1 MNNAIRHTWVVSV
14 GLFMALFIALSVI
27 QVPMTDELNAHPNN
41 VRQMYQDRGA
51 DRGTITVDGEP
62 IAESVPSETA
72 FDYQRVYHEPQL
84 YAGITGFYSIA
95 EPPTGLESA
104 MNEYLTGQSD
114 SQFFDRMASL
124 FTGSA
129 NEGAQVELTLDPE
142 LQQLAYD
149 TLPDGERGS
158 IIVTDIETG
167 EIRAMATKPSFDTN
181 ELAVHSTSQFTE
193 NKAEIES
200 VEGLSPYYFRPINST
215 IAPGSTFK
223 LVDLAAMLD
232 SGDYS
237 PDTMMDNP
245 DQITLPQSQTQLG
258 NFFGGN
264 CHTSSR
270 ADLRFITAQS
280 CNTPFAE
287 AAMEMGE
294 DPIREAAESFGWNS
308 ETQIPLTVTASHFPE
323 DLTDAALAQ
332 SSIGQYDVTATPMQI
347 NMMTMAIANG
357 GTMMQPSLIESVRGS
372 DLQVIEQ
379 HEPEEMGQPISSEV
393 ADEMTELMIAAVDD
407 GTAYRAQ
414 NSSIDI
420 AAKTG
425 TGQIGGTD
433 LVNSW
438 VTGFA
443 PADDPQYAVTVAY
456 ERIVFETGTGLTA
469 PNMLTMF
476 EAVIEE

>member
-1 MNNAIRHTWVVSV
+1 
-14 GLFMALFIALSVI
+14 
-27 QVPMTDELNAHPNN
+27 
-41 VRQMYQDRGA
+41 
-51 DRGTITVDGEP
+51 
-62 IAESVPSETA
+62 
-72 FDYQRVYHEPQL
+72 
-84 YAGITGFYSIA
+84 
-95 EPPTGLESA
+95 
-104 MNEYLTGQSD
+104 
-114 SQFFDRMASL
+114 
-124 FTGSA
+124 
-129 NEGAQVELTLDPE
+129 
-142 LQQLAYD
+142 
-149 TLPDGERGS
+149 
-158 IIVTDIETG
+158 
-167 EIRAMATKPSFDTN
+167 
-181 ELAVHSTSQFTE
+181 
-193 NKAEIES
+193 
-200 VEGLSPYYFRPINST
+200 
-215 IAPGSTFK
+215 
-223 LVDLAAMLD
+223 
-232 SGDYS
+232 
-237 PDTMMDNP
+237 
-245 DQITLPQSQTQLG
+245 
-258 NFFGGN
+258 
-264 CHTSSR
+264 
-270 ADLRFITAQS
+270 
-280 CNTPFAE
+280 
-287 AAMEMGE
+287 MEMGE

-393 ADEMTELMIAAVDD
+393 ADEMTELMIAAVED

-433 LVNSW
+433 LVNLW